1 MPKRDEIYGSLTREQ
16 RARVWRAVRDGQA
29 LSNPEEAAAAARYA
43 RALLERRPRW
53 RRPWG
58 SLARVL
64 AVSYVATQL
73 FLLLSRHRDSVPTW
87 PAVVLSFFLFTHIY
101 GWLTWPRRREAYAQ
115 AERGNSRNRPGSLPM
130 TSTQIAHRSRRG
142 ITIVG
147 QVLDPRD
154 RRHAGGRNMRLQD
167 WP

>member
-115 AERGNSRNRPGSLPM
+115 AERLNRQLAKSAGLTADDEHSDSASESSR
-130 TSTQIAHRSRRG
+130 HH
-142 ITIVG
+142 
-147 QVLDPRD
+147 D
-154 RRHAGGRNMRLQD
+154 RWASS
-167 WP
+167 